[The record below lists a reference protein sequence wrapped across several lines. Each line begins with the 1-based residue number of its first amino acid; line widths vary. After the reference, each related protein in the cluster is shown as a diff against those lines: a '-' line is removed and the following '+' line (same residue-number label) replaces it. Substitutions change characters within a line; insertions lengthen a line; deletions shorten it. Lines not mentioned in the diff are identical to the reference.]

1 MIRTRD
7 FSSEMCGGFIVLLI
21 VLLAAYGWVANI
33 VKFVSA
39 DIITTLE
46 IVRIIGIFL
55 APLGAIFLPVRNNIY
70 EHYFELNPE
79 ELPEDRR

>member
-7 FSSEMCGGFIVLLI
+7 FSSEMCGGLIVLLI

-55 APLGAIFLPVRNNIY
+55 APLGAILGY
-70 EHYFELNPE
+70 L
-79 ELPEDRR
+79 

>member
-7 FSSEMCGGFIVLLI
+7 FSSGMCGGLIVLLI
-21 VLLAAYGWVANI
+21 VLLTAYGWVANI

-55 APLGAIFLPVRNNIY
+55 APLGAILGY
-70 EHYFELNPE
+70 L
-79 ELPEDRR
+79 